1 MLGDLR
7 ENKLI
12 MVGRETERRE
22 RGERNGVCERR
33 KGRTIKI
40 QIQKEAFN
48 CKLSPLYYEKC
59 AGRNQ

>member
-12 MVGRETERRE
+12 MVGRETERKE

-33 KGRTIKI
+33 ENNKDTNTKRS
-40 QIQKEAFN
+40 
-48 CKLSPLYYEKC
+48 L
-59 AGRNQ
+59 

>member
-1 MLGDLR
+1 
-7 ENKLI
+7 
-12 MVGRETERRE
+12 MVGRETERKE

-59 AGRNQ
+59 AARNQ